1 MRRECYSV
9 SELIERVI
17 LRIQPC
23 QTKDGIGMAKTSYAL
38 FASTAA
44 ALLALSACQPP
55 VEQAVPD
62 VPDEV
67 PANGI
72 SHVHGKA
79 ELAVIIEG
87 NHLSVTFDSPLT
99 NLIDFEL
106 EPTTEADWARIDAL
120 QDKFLQDDALIRLPT
135 RVKCV
140 ITSISSGL
148 RFKDEHGSLMVE
160 QSFSCK
166 KIRRLK
172 SAAVTVFSQFQNLEQ
187 LDVSVFGDSPRTLTV
202 MSADRANLTLKF

>member
-1 MRRECYSV
+1 MV
-9 SELIERVI
+9 
-17 LRIQPC
+17 
-23 QTKDGIGMAKTSYAL
+23 KTSYVF

-55 VEQAVPD
+55 VEAAASD
-62 VPDEV
+62 ALDEV

-72 SHVHGKA
+72 AHVHGKA

-87 NHLSVTFDSPLT
+87 DHLSMTFDSPLT

-120 QDKFLQDDALIRLPT
+120 QDKFLRDDALIRLPA

-140 ITSISSGL
+140 IISISSGL
-148 RFKDEHGSLMVE
+148 RFRDGHGSLMVE
-160 QSFSCK
+160 QNFACK

-172 SAAVTVFSQFQNLEQ
+172 SAAVTVFSQFQNLEH
-187 LDVSVFGDSPRTLTV
+187 LDVFVSGDSPRTSAV
-202 MSADRANLTLKF
+202 MSADQADLALEF